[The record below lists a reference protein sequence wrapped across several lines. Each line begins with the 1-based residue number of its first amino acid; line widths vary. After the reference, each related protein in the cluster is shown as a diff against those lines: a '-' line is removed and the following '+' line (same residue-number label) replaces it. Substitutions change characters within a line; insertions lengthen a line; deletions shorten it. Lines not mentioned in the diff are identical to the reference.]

1 ILKPKCLGG
10 HFEYHVT
17 RRHIDACEELQDKSL
32 VISSKFQKM
41 GSCGRIIF
49 IYPYF
54 FVTKDEHKNA
64 GRPFCFPAFLQ
75 LLYLLLK

>member
-1 ILKPKCLGG
+1 ILKPKCQGG

-41 GSCGRIIF
+41 GSCGRINF
-49 IYPYF
+49 ILR
-54 FVTKDEHKNA
+54 
-64 GRPFCFPAFLQ
+64 GRQIYDALAFCNSHSFAV
-75 LLYLLLK
+75 